1 MKTNRLMQIR
11 RDGPGVRDVQREG
24 GTFVAAS
31 ASGAAATP
39 STHRVSLNS
48 HAPSAIPPG
57 FSNAMSR
64 VCGMVWPVWPD
75 TASSEHDADLA
86 GSDRTMMVT
95 GACGT
100 SVSRHPLLQRTP
112 VGPLDQRRAVCVP
125 I

>member
-1 MKTNRLMQIR
+1 MKTNRSMKTRPEALR
-11 RDGPGVRDVQREG
+11 ATGAPVTPGG
-24 GTFVAAS
+24 AAAAG
-31 ASGAAATP
+31 ASGAA
-39 STHRVSLNS
+39 V
-48 HAPSAIPPG
+48 PPG

-64 VCGMVWPVWPD
+64 VCAMVWPVWPD
-75 TASSEHDADLA
+75 TASSEQDADLA

-112 VGPLDQRRAVCVP
+112 VGPVDQRRAACVP

>member
-1 MKTNRLMQIR
+1 MKTNRSMKNR
-11 RDGPGVRDVQREG
+11 PDVPGVRDAPH
-24 GTFVAAS
+24 VAGARV
-31 ASGAAATP
+31 ASGA
-39 STHRVSLNS
+39 SG
-48 HAPSAIPPG
+48 AIPPG

-112 VGPLDQRRAVCVP
+112 VGPVDQRRAVCVP

>member
-1 MKTNRLMQIR
+1 MKTNRSMQIR

-24 GTFVAAS
+24 GASVATR
-31 ASGAAATP
+31 ASGAAQMP
-39 STHRVSLNS
+39 R
-48 HAPSAIPPG
+48 APRASFTAHGSSAIPPG

>member
-1 MKTNRLMQIR
+1 MKTNRSMQIR
-11 RDGPGVRDVQREG
+11 RDGPGVRDVPREG
-24 GTFVAAS
+24 GASVATR
-31 ASGAAATP
+31 ASGAAQMPCAPRASFTA
-39 STHRVSLNS
+39 
-48 HAPSAIPPG
+48 HASSASPPG